1 MNIGKLTWNLQT
13 QCALSS
19 LDDITNLCG
28 QVVYQ
33 RLRILYIFKAVVLF
47 IIFIIYFF
55 LNLPLNLTVLFFFLF
70 SSFVCLFWFV
80 YFCIFWMIFLSEK
93 KFILL
98 ILFLS
103 VSLNSRNCPRS
114 LQFSVVIFYGS
125 LHLYMSTT
133 QIFLDNFKSS
143 LCRSWI
149 SIHLL
154 LTSSGWPECISSKY
168 LLPKVSESFHCYA
181 FYFKLYACQLGR

>member
-1 MNIGKLTWNLQT
+1 MNTGKLTWNLQT

-33 RLRILYIFKAVVLF
+33 RLRILYIFKAIVF
-47 IIFIIYFF
+47 IFIFYFN
-55 LNLPLNLTVLFFFLF
+55 LNLPLNLTVPVLIFF
-70 SSFVCLFWFV
+70 SFVCLFWFV
-80 YFCIFWMIFLSEK
+80 YFCIFRMIFLPEK

-125 LHLYMSTT
+125 LHLYISTT

-154 LTSSGWPECISSKY
+154 LTSSGWPESISSKY

>member
-1 MNIGKLTWNLQT
+1 MISPTSVGKWSIRGCEYCISLRL
-13 QCALSS
+13 LS
-19 LDDITNLCG
+19 LFLFF
-28 QVVYQ
+28 
-33 RLRILYIFKAVVLF
+33 IF
-47 IIFIIYFF
+47 YFN
-55 LNLPLNLTVLFFFLF
+55 LNLPLNLTVPVLIFFFF
-70 SSFVCLFWFV
+70 CLFWFV
-80 YFCIFWMIFLSEK
+80 YFCIFRMIFLSEK

-154 LTSSGWPECISSKY
+154 LTSSGWPESISSKY